1 MVNAHCADA
10 MVCISNCDKITPGMF
25 MAAMRLNIPC
35 VFSGGPM
42 EAGKT
47 KLEDRKELFL
57 EAGRTAVKL
66 CKRYYENDDESALP
80 RNIASFK
87 AFENAM
93 TLDIAM
99 GGSTNTILHLLA
111 AAQEGE
117 IDFDMANIDE
127 LSRKIPRLCK
137 VAPSMPKYHMATSIA
152 LVGFSLFWTNSIVP
166 IYFTQNYPQYIAQPW
181 QTRWPNGTLQ

>member
-1 MVNAHCADA
+1 
-10 MVCISNCDKITPGMF
+10 

-66 CKRYYENDDESALP
+66 CKRYYENDDESALS

-137 VAPSMPKYHMATSIA
+137 VAPSTPKYHMATSIA
-152 LVGFSLFWTNSIVP
+152 LVGFSPFWANSIVP
-166 IYFTQNYPQYIAQPW
+166 VYFTQNYPQYIAQPW